1 MFDHTQYHMG
11 NSGVYNK
18 MKEQLKKHIRN
29 MLGKFK
35 LYFYIIHLLKN
46 T

>member
-18 MKEQLKKHIRN
+18 MKEQLK
-29 MLGKFK
+29 
-35 LYFYIIHLLKN
+35 N
-46 T
+46 TLEICLENLNYTFT